1 MINTSKLDQGSDE
14 WLKAR
19 LGVFTASGASK
30 IVCTSTLTLTA
41 LDYIRKKALEEIT
54 KQQQDVITINAAM
67 QHGIDCEPIAAA
79 RYAQHKNEM
88 LIETGLDL
96 WSENDQVGASFD
108 RVILGKKAAIEIKCP
123 ALHTHCKYMEMQ
135 TAADL
140 KKVAKNYYWQIMQQ
154 MLVGGFEYIDFVSFC
169 PSLDIKELSTLRVD
183 RNEKDIE
190 NLKKCLLKA
199 IQKKQQLVKLYK
211 K

>member
-19 LGVFTASGASK
+19 LGVFTASSAAK

-54 KQQQDVITINAAM
+54 RQQQDVITINAAM

-169 PSLDIKELSTLRVD
+169 PSLDIKEIFVLRIE

>member
-1 MINTSKLDQGSDE
+1 MSNSDRLQQGSDE

-19 LGVFTASGASK
+19 LGVFTASSAAK
-30 IVCTSTLTLTA
+30 LVCTSTLTLTA

-54 KQQQDVITINAAM
+54 GQQQDVITINAAM

-79 RYAQHKNEM
+79 RYAECKNEM
-88 LIETGLDL
+88 LAETGLDL
-96 WSENDQVGASFD
+96 WSENNQVGASFD
-108 RVILGKKAAIEIKCP
+108 RVILNKNAAIEIKCP
-123 ALHTHCKYMEMQ
+123 ALHTHCKYMEIE

-154 MLVGGFEYIDFVSFC
+154 MLVGSFDYIDFVSFC
-169 PSLDIKELSTLRVD
+169 PSLDVKELFILRVE
-183 RNEKDIE
+183 RNDKDIQQ
-190 NLKKCLLKA
+190 LKKCLLKA

>member
-1 MINTSKLDQGSDE
+1 MPNTSKLQQGSDE

-19 LGVFTASGASK
+19 LGVFTASSAAK

-54 KQQQDVITINAAM
+54 GQQQDVIAINAAM
-67 QHGIDCEPIAAA
+67 QHGIDCEPVAAA
-79 RYAQHKNEM
+79 RYAQYKSEM

-108 RVILGKKAAIEIKCP
+108 RVILGKNAAIEIKCP

-135 TAADL
+135 TAVDL

-154 MLVGGFEYIDFVSFC
+154 MLVGGFDYIDFVSFC
-169 PSLDIKELSTLRVD
+169 PSLDIKELSILRVD
-183 RNEKDIE
+183 RNEKDVE
-190 NLKKCLLKA
+190 QLKKCLLKA
-199 IQKKQQLVKLYK
+199 IDKKEQLVKLYK